1 MMPAPGAWWARHFV
15 GLAGVDAHRSAV
27 RVLRIPL
34 LLAVG
39 WLLLLAPRPG
49 LAQVPSP
56 TVPLTIEEY
65 VARLEKIQ
73 DRLAADP
80 SPQGLERAQRSL
92 AAIRKVR
99 LHSGEEIAVAPLF
112 GAPGSELDVAE
123 ARARLVLA
131 QEQLAAAD
139 TDDTA
144 ARLEALAAVLAR
156 PEFGAQTSWWD
167 EFLRWLERLL
177 RRLAPDAAPSASELG
192 RVATGAEWVGWLIIG
207 IGVVAVVWLL
217 SYWLRGFLR
226 SFAASAELA
235 QDGADSGAPAS
246 PAAARRL
253 AVRDAERGDFR
264 SAVRNLYL
272 AALLTL
278 EEHSLV
284 VRDRSLTNREV
295 LTRVPAV
302 HPVRPALE
310 PVVNT
315 FDDVWYGVHEPDVA
329 TYERYS
335 QAIDDLTSLA
345 QEPERAGG
353 EVGRS

>member
-1 MMPAPGAWWARHFV
+1 MMPPPGAGRAQLVAKLPIAGAHQWAVWLWR
-15 GLAGVDAHRSAV
+15 L
-27 RVLRIPL
+27 PL
-34 LLAVG
+34 LLTLG
-39 WLLLLAPRPG
+39 WLLLLAPRPA

-56 TVPLTIEEY
+56 TVPLTVEEY
-65 VARLEKIQ
+65 VARLAKIQ

-99 LHSGEEIAVAPLF
+99 LRSADEIAVAPLL
-112 GAPGSELDVAE
+112 GEPGSELEVEE
-123 ARARLVLA
+123 ARARLAAA
-131 QEQLAAAD
+131 QEQLAAVD

-156 PEFGAQTSWWD
+156 PEFGAQPSWWD
-167 EFLRWLERLL
+167 EFLSWLERLL
-177 RRLAPDAAPSASELG
+177 RRLGPEATPSASELG
-192 RVATGAEWVGWLIIG
+192 RVATGAEWLGWLIIG
-207 IGVVAVVWLL
+207 LGVLAVVWLL

-226 SFAASAELA
+226 SFAASAELT
-235 QDGADSGAPAS
+235 QDGADSGAPVS

-278 EEHSLV
+278 EEHNLV

-295 LTRVPAV
+295 LTRVPAA
-302 HPVRPALE
+302 HPVRPVLE

-329 TYERYS
+329 TYESYS

-353 EVGRS
+353 EAVRL